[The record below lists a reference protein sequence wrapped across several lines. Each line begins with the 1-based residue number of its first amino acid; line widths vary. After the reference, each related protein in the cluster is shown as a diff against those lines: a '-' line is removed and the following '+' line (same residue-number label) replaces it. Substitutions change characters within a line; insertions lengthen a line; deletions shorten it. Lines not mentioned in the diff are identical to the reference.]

1 VATIGEGRRW
11 SMLALGVFGQAASAM
26 FVNGTPFLIP
36 ILQRQGLSLSQAGL
50 LVAMPMTG
58 LVLALIPWGAVMDRI
73 GERKVLVSGLGL
85 LCVAAVGAA
94 MSGPYVVLGTFLLL
108 GGIAAASTNGA
119 SGRVI
124 VGWFPPQRRGFA
136 MGIRQTAQPLGVGL
150 GAITM
155 PTIAAAHGIPA
166 ALVVPAVMAGLGAL
180 GCLVGVLDPPRP
192 PAAPRS
198 DLRANPYRGDS
209 TLWRIHVVSVLLV
222 VPQLT
227 AWTFALVWLHEDRG
241 WSLAAAGTLVFVTQL
256 LGAAG
261 RIGAGALSDVVGS
274 RLRPL
279 RWVAVAAVVSMAA
292 LAITGW
298 FGWWIAV
305 PLLVAASVISVADNG
320 LAFTAIAEIA
330 GPYWSGRGLGIQN
343 TGQNLAGAA
352 IPPVFGALITATGFS
367 AAFLAAALIAAVA
380 IPLVPRDRPPR
391 S

>member
-1 VATIGEGRRW
+1 
-11 SMLALGVFGQAASAM
+11 M
-26 FVNGTPFLIP
+26 
-36 ILQRQGLSLSQAGL
+36 
-50 LVAMPMTG
+50 
-58 LVLALIPWGAVMDRI
+58 
-73 GERKVLVSGLGL
+73 
-85 LCVAAVGAA
+85 
-94 MSGPYVVLGTFLLL
+94 
-108 GGIAAASTNGA
+108 
-119 SGRVI
+119 
-124 VGWFPPQRRGFA
+124 
-136 MGIRQTAQPLGVGL
+136 
-150 GAITM
+150 
-155 PTIAAAHGIPA
+155 
-166 ALVVPAVMAGLGAL
+166 
-180 GCLVGVLDPPRP
+180 
-192 PAAPRS
+192 
-198 DLRANPYRGDS
+198 
-209 TLWRIHVVSVLLV
+209 SVLLV

-241 WSLAAAGTLVFVTQL
+241 WSLVAAGTLVFVTQL

-380 IPLVPRDRPPR
+380 IPLVPSDRRPR